1 VRVVILGAGGI
12 GGTIGAR
19 LHQAGYDVALIA
31 RGSHLTAIREH
42 GLTLETPEERV
53 TLRIAAYGHPR
64 EVDWRQDDVVVHA
77 ARSQDTERGS
87 NARRGPTSCA
97 GSTASC

>member
-19 LHQAGYDVALIA
+19 LHQAGHDVALIA

-77 ARSQDTERGS
+77 AKSQDTERAS